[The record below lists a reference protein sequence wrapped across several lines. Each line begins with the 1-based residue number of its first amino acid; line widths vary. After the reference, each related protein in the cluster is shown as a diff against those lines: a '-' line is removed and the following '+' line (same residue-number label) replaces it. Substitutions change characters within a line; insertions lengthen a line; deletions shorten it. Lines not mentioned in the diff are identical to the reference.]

1 MQGQVVEHIAGE
13 TDHHL
18 QLQHQNHSLSR
29 PGSVLSLVGG
39 PNMSPTKK
47 RPGSNLWRSQSCM
60 SDLDQ
65 DSNQEMLA
73 ERDAKIRELEETVR
87 LLKEKLSVC
96 EKLPDPA
103 RPRVEGEE
111 VPGNHVETIVEENS
125 EDNEEE
131 D

>member
-1 MQGQVVEHIAGE
+1 
-13 TDHHL
+13 
-18 QLQHQNHSLSR
+18 
-29 PGSVLSLVGG
+29 
-39 PNMSPTKK
+39 
-47 RPGSNLWRSQSCM
+47 M

-87 LLKEKLSVC
+87 MLKEKLSVC

-103 RPRVEGEE
+103 RSRVEGEE